1 MFARLDL
8 FQLQQLWWIIIAIVG
23 SLFLFLSFV
32 QGGQTLLFSMAKNDL
47 EKSLVVNSLGRKWK
61 LTFTTLVLLGGA
73 LFAAFPLF
81 YSTSFGGAYWVW
93 ILILFTFILQ
103 AVSYEFRRKPG
114 NLLGARTYEV
124 FLFANGSLGLLL
136 FGAAI
141 GTFFTGSD
149 FELDA
154 YNQVT
159 WQHDWRGLEAAT
171 NSFNLAFGLFLVFL
185 ARVLATLYLY
195 NNIVHPALEERI
207 RKAAFTNLVYALP
220 FLGYVLISLI
230 TMDGYGVDNTTG
242 LVTMVKGKYLAN
254 LYALPVCGLGF
265 LLVGLVLVIW
275 GVAIG
280 RFMKRK
286 SGIWFAGPGVVLI
299 GMAIFFCAGF
309 NDTAFYPSRFDLGS
323 SLTIHNAS
331 SSRYTLIAMSYV
343 ALAIPIV
350 FAYIGHVWRL
360 LDTKKMSADEVK
372 GEEADEMY

>member
-1 MFARLDL
+1 MFSRLDL
-8 FQLQQLWWIIIAIVG
+8 SQLQQLWWIIIAVVG

-81 YSTSFGGAYWVW
+81 YATSFGGAYWVW

-114 NLLGARTYEV
+114 NLLGAKTYEI

-141 GTFFTGSD
+141 GTIFTGSD
-149 FELDA
+149 FELNA
-154 YNQVT
+154 YHQVT
-159 WQHDWRGLEAAT
+159 WQHAGRGLEAAA
-171 NSFNLAFGLFLVFL
+171 NPFNLALGLFLVFL
-185 ARVLATLYLY
+185 ARVLGALYLA
-195 NNIVHPALEERI
+195 NNIIHQALEERT
-207 RKAAFTNLVYALP
+207 RKAAFTNLVYAFP
-220 FLGYVLISLI
+220 FLGYVLVNLM
-230 TMDGYGVDNTTG
+230 TMDGYGVDPATG
-242 LVTMVKGKYLAN
+242 LVTMVKGKYLTN
-254 LYALPVCGLGF
+254 LLALPVFGLGF
-265 LLVGLVLVIW
+265 LLGGLVLVIW

-280 RFMKRK
+280 RFKKSK

-309 NDTAFYPSRFDLGS
+309 NDTAFYPSRFDPGS

-343 ALAIPIV
+343 ALAIPMV
-350 FAYIGHVWRL
+350 FAYVGHVWHL
-360 LDTKKMSADEVK
+360 MDTKKMSVDEVR